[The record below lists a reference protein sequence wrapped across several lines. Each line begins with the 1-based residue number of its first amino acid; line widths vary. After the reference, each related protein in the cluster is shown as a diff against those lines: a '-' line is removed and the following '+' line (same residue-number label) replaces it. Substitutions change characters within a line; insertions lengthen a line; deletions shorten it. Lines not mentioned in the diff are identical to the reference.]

1 MNQQITT
8 PDVDALLLPFLCAKD
23 EVESEN
29 LLAHL
34 LHEYVE
40 PVITRIVRSKLRVT
54 LSQTEGS
61 ERNQDAL
68 EIVSDL
74 RITILSELRRLK
86 DSSDECSSINN
97 LQQYVAIKTHS
108 ACADYFR
115 EKNPQRWRLKNS
127 LRHHLRRNP
136 DFALWESEGHR
147 WLCGLSGWRE
157 GELPNQ
163 QSSPLQELLEN
174 PQAALHASVPGADFQ
189 LMQLAELL
197 AAVFERVSCPLELNQ
212 LVTIVGQVKGIKDQP
227 VESFDDEDGFL
238 QGSLVDTSTRV
249 DVAFE
254 QRLALT
260 NLWEEVC
267 ALPLLQRAAL
277 LLNLRDAQG
286 GSVIAFIPYL
296 KIAAKEQIAEMLSLP
311 QARFAE
317 LWREMPLDD
326 LSIAEL
332 LGVTRQQVINLR
344 KTARERLA
352 RRMRAREENL

>member
-1 MNQQITT
+1 MNQQITI

-34 LHEYVE
+34 LHEHVE
-40 PVITRIVRSKLRVT
+40 PVINKIVRSKLRVP
-54 LSQTEGS
+54 LSQAEGS

-68 EIVSDL
+68 EIVGDL

-86 DSSDECSSINN
+86 NRSDGRASVNN
-97 LQQYVAIKTHS
+97 LSQYVAIKTHS

-136 DFALWESEGHR
+136 DFALWQSEGHR
-147 WLCGLSGWRE
+147 WLCGLSSWRE
-157 GELPNQ
+157 AKLHDH
-163 QSSPLQELLEN
+163 SPDSLQELLEN
-174 PQAALHASVPGADFQ
+174 PKSALPASSPDADFQ
-189 LMQLAELL
+189 LMPLAELL
-197 AAVFERVSCPLELNQ
+197 TAVFERASRPVELDQ
-212 LVTIVGQVKGIKDQP
+212 LVAIVGQVKGIKDQP
-227 VESFDDEDGFL
+227 AESFDDEDSFL
-238 QGSLVDTSTRV
+238 HGSLVDTGMRV

-267 ALPLLQRAAL
+267 ALPRLQRAAL
-277 LLNLRDAQG
+277 LLNLRDAQS

-311 QARFAE
+311 QAQFAE
-317 LWREMPLDD
+317 LWRELPLDD

-352 RRMRAREENL
+352 RRMRAREGNL